1 MAGRKKII
9 DGTGCVLKKG
19 GTAIGNLTR
28 ITLPGWAKTEIDDTA
43 LDNVD
48 VKTAIPAKLKKYN
61 NPTVTAKC
69 DAQADIAEGNAEYT
83 IELPDNVGSLVLWM
97 DILSDGDTSFEP
109 DTGATTEITFLV
121 TNLNDSGAVT
131 KPVLTFSGAAAKAAA
146 QTEEAK

>member
-69 DAQADIAEGNAEYT
+69 DAQADIAEGNARSSCRT
-83 IELPDNVGSLVLWM
+83 
-97 DILSDGDTSFEP
+97 TSAAWCC
-109 DTGATTEITFLV
+109 GWTF
-121 TNLNDSGAVT
+121 
-131 KPVLTFSGAAAKAAA
+131 
-146 QTEEAK
+146 